1 MKPKKQNK
9 PRTKKGLRLSEY
21 FKEFKIGDEVAL
33 SKNLTFKGNFPK
45 TFSGDTGTITKK
57 VKNAYEVRFLKGNRY
72 KSLVIKPMH
81 LKKIN

>member
-1 MKPKKQNK
+1 MMNKKK
-9 PRTKKGLRLSEY
+9 KLKRKKGLRLSEY

-33 SKNLTFKGNFPK
+33 SKNFTFKGNFPP
-45 TFSGDTGTITKK
+45 TFKGDTGTIMKK
-57 VKNAYEVRFLKGNRY
+57 IKNAYEVKFLKGNIH